1 MATVIA
7 STAEAATSN
16 AFAMSG
22 EGKMIA
28 TLVGDEYAKL
38 LEEHPDGVYRD
49 AINDKGIGI
58 LITAQQPSRI
68 FVGYGNYK
76 VYKTATAEAQ
86 AVNVES

>member
-7 STAEAATSN
+7 ATAEATTSD
-16 AFAMSG
+16 AFAMAG
-22 EGKMIA
+22 EGKLIG
-28 TLVGDEYAKL
+28 TFVGEEYAKL

-49 AINDKGIGI
+49 AINDKGVGI
-58 LITAQQPSRI
+58 LITATQPSRI

-76 VYKTATAEAQ
+76 VYKTVTAAAK